1 MWKKAG
7 VALVAGI
14 LLIGAALPPK
24 EGATD
29 PAFLKASIQLK
40 DIAGHWA
47 QTAIEQAIAKGYVD
61 GYEDGTFRPEQS
73 VTRAEF
79 VKMVATALRLPVSG
93 SVEGSDWYVPYSNAA
108 VNEGIHRWS
117 DFTAGDWNTFISRED
132 MARWSV
138 RATDEELRKAE
149 ANQNVR
155 ELMYLATKSGLI
167 QGLNNGELG
176 VDQPTTRA
184 QSVTVIERILTVHAG
199 GTLEVDKYAVNRA
212 ELAWHKTNIFTVM
225 PQFFGNVH
233 HLSKWDPD
241 QLFIQTEDGK
251 YRGELDNLIAIDL
264 DDPNDPHRG
273 MLGDVSELSWY
284 HMSVGKYTPLI
295 NTSNAYILYFTGK
308 TVFNFDTEQYMKG
321 DDLWFSISGFK
332 YTDDEMRTGE
342 LVAPV
347 RLTRVVLDDVPALI
361 IPKTAKTRGNLY
373 IKLSSP
379 AYSRSNDDSKTLLR
393 AVTPD
398 VIE

>member
-1 MWKKAG
+1 M
-7 VALVAGI
+7 VAGI

-24 EGATD
+24 EGTSSA
-29 PAFLKASIQLK
+29 AFVKASIQLK

-47 QTAIEQAIAKGYVD
+47 QAAIEQAIAKGYVD

-79 VKMVATALRLPVSG
+79 VKMVATALHLPISG
-93 SVEGSDWYVPYSNAA
+93 NVEGSDWYVPYSNAA

-117 DFTAGDWNTFISRED
+117 DFTAGDWNAFISRED

-138 RATDEELRKAE
+138 RATDAELRKSE

-184 QSVTVIERILTVHAG
+184 QSVTVIERILTVRAG

-225 PQFFGNVH
+225 PQYFGNVH

-251 YRGELDNLIAIDL
+251 YRGELDNLVAIDL

-273 MLGDVSELSWY
+273 MLGDVSELKWFNNSIN
-284 HMSVGKYTPLI
+284 KYTPL
-295 NTSNAYILYFTGK
+295 TSTPNAYVLYFTGK
-308 TVFNFDTEQYMKG
+308 TVFNYDTEQYMKS
-321 DDLWFSISGFK
+321 DDLWFTISGFT
-332 YTDDEMRTGE
+332 YTDEERRSGE
-342 LVAPV
+342 LVSPF
-347 RLTRVVLDDVPALI
+347 RLTRVKLDDVPAYI
-361 IPKTAKTRGNLY
+361 IPKKVKTRRNLY
-373 IKLSSP
+373 IDLRAPS
-379 AYSRSNDDSKTLLR
+379 YSRSNDDSKTLLR

-398 VIE
+398 LIE